1 MSFTEWV
8 ILGVVLGCVI
18 GALLKILVKKR
29 TANLW
34 LRINKCR

>member
-18 GALLKILVKKR
+18 GALLKIFGKKKGPL
-29 TANLW
+29 TSG
-34 LRINKCR
+34 CG

>member
-18 GALLKILVKKR
+18 GALLKIFGKKKDR
-29 TANLW
+29 
-34 LRINKCR
+34 

>member
-18 GALLKILVKKR
+18 GALLKIFGKKR
-29 TANLW
+29 TANLR

>member
-18 GALLKILVKKR
+18 GALLKIFGKKGPL
-29 TANLW
+29 TSG
-34 LRINKCR
+34 CG

>member
-18 GALLKILVKKR
+18 GALLKILVKKGPL
-29 TANLW
+29 TSG
-34 LRINKCR
+34 CG